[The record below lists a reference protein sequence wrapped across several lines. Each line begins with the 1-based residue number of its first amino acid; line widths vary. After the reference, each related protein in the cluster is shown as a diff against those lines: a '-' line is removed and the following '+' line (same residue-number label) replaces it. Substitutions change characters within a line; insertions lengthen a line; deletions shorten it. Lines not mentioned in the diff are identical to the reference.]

1 MKIFR
6 LILFF
11 FFWVCA
17 LAACSDMAQ
26 EAEKKQPGQDSISPG
41 QLNDAESVAGNFS
54 NPSSLYF
61 DSSALDDF
69 LKKYPGFLSYA
80 TELKKFYT
88 QRNYSY
94 AWYDEDGIIEQ
105 AASLFNRFEQL
116 EQEGLQPDKF
126 PYLDQFNSLME
137 GNDSSLQTEPMNAE
151 AELMLTAQYLSY
163 AHQVWQ
169 GMPEK
174 ESRKLEWFLPRKK
187 LSLQNLMDSL
197 LLDANH
203 SFIEQEPV
211 YRQYF
216 LLKNYLQKYRD
227 IEKAGGWGILKG
239 KKKLY
244 KKGDSSQFVVQ
255 LRRRLFITGDLANDT
270 SSLLFDDELENAVKN
285 FQQRNGWKEDGIA
298 GSSVIRGLNI
308 PVDQLIEKIL
318 VNMERCRWV
327 PANPQGEY
335 LVVNV
340 PAFKLYAFKNDSVLF
355 DMNIVAGEPLHKT
368 VLFNGD
374 LKYIVFSPYWN
385 VPPGILK
392 KEILPGIK
400 KDPLYLEK
408 HNMEWYGNTVRQKP
422 GPNNSLGKVKFLFP
436 NSFNIYLHDTPAKN
450 LFAEDRRAFSHG
462 CIRLAEPKK
471 LAMYLLRN
479 YPGWTEEKI
488 DEAMNAGK
496 EKYVTLRETI
506 PLFIT
511 YFTAWVDRNGKLNTR
526 QDVYN
531 RDKRIARMILEKN

>member
-1 MKIFR
+1 
-6 LILFF
+6 
-11 FFWVCA
+11 
-17 LAACSDMAQ
+17 
-26 EAEKKQPGQDSISPG
+26 
-41 QLNDAESVAGNFS
+41 
-54 NPSSLYF
+54 
-61 DSSALDDF
+61 
-69 LKKYPGFLSYA
+69 
-80 TELKKFYT
+80 
-88 QRNYSY
+88 
-94 AWYDEDGIIEQ
+94 
-105 AASLFNRFEQL
+105 
-116 EQEGLQPDKF
+116 
-126 PYLDQFNSLME
+126 
-137 GNDSSLQTEPMNAE
+137 
-151 AELMLTAQYLSY
+151 
-163 AHQVWQ
+163 
-169 GMPEK
+169 
-174 ESRKLEWFLPRKK
+174 
-187 LSLQNLMDSL
+187 MDSL

-211 YRQYF
+211 YRQYS

-227 IEKAGGWGILKG
+227 IEKSGGWGVLKG
-239 KKKLY
+239 KKKSY

-255 LRRRLFITGDLANDT
+255 LRRRLSVTGDLLNDT
-270 SSLLFDDELENAVKN
+270 SVLLFDDELENAVKN
-285 FQQRNGWKEDGIA
+285 FQQRNGLKVDGIA
-298 GSSVIRGLNI
+298 SSSVIQQLNI
-308 PVDQLIEKIL
+308 PVSQLIEKIL

-340 PAFKLYAFKNDSVLF
+340 PAFKLYTCKNDSVLF

-368 VLFNGD
+368 ALFNGD

-392 KEILPGIK
+392 KEILPGINK
-400 KDPLYLEK
+400 EPNYLEK

-450 LFAEDRRAFSHG
+450 LFAESRRAFNHD

-479 YPGWTEEKI
+479 YPEWTEEKI
-488 DEAMNAGK
+488 KDAMNAGK
-496 EKYVTLRETI
+496 EKYITLREAV
-506 PLFIT
+506 PVFIT

-531 RDKRIARMILEKN
+531 RDKRIARMILEKD